1 MNDLLYNPLNDC
13 EKKEKD
19 KLKSVGNAMGE
30 FVYFVEPGETIV
42 DIAAK
47 FSVSLE
53 TIISDNLLSDN
64 PPGGFALVIRTVE
77 KAKPLLPEE
86 IDEKRSIDPY
96 SGVYPFI
103 ITKN

>member
-1 MNDLLYNPLNDC
+1 MNDLLYNPSNEC
-13 EKKEKD
+13 QKKEKD
-19 KLKSVGNAMGE
+19 NLKSAQNAMDE

-47 FSVSLE
+47 FSVSSE

-64 PPGGFALVIRTVE
+64 PPDGFALVIRTVE

-86 IDEKRSIDPY
+86 MDEKQSIDPY
-96 SGVYPFI
+96 SGVYPFK